1 MRPSFFDQKVLSA
14 KTGTLHMI
22 HTEDII
28 PKGGRAGLP
37 VQTNHGKQHYH
48 SRGGPVREKCSR
60 KNGRQKDS
68 SRQSALPD
76 CKTQNALRITQ
87 TAAA

>member
-28 PKGGRAGLP
+28 PKGGRTGPP
-37 VQTNHGKQHYH
+37 VQTNHEKQHHH
-48 SRGGPVREKCSR
+48 SRRGPVHKECGHKNRKQ
-60 KNGRQKDS
+60 KNGDGQPALSDRQ
-68 SRQSALPD
+68 A
-76 CKTQNALRITQ
+76 
-87 TAAA
+87 